1 MKKIAFILLTFASIT
16 VYGQKN
22 ILHDA
27 AFWREKP
34 DLEKI
39 KAEINKGNS
48 ATEAGPF
55 GADATVYAINAQS
68 SLAIIQ
74 FMLAQKGND
83 VNKIV
88 TDTKIAQS
96 KNGELLD
103 WMKRN
108 GNVQKYN
115 LDEVEINR
123 LHSEAVAKIIGLA
136 KKIQVS

>member
-1 MKKIAFILLTFASIT
+1 MNSSKI
-16 VYGQKN
+16 
-22 ILHDA
+22 D
-27 AFWREKP
+27 
-34 DLEKI
+34 DLY
-39 KAEINKGNS
+39 N
-48 ATEAGPF
+48 
-55 GADATVYAINAQS
+55 
-68 SLAIIQ
+68 
-74 FMLAQKGND
+74 ND